1 MFDTEHF
8 LEKIDEYRP
17 TVIFVSSGIVDD
29 VYLPNTEGSTEY
41 LVIETDSDDEVTNDK
56 DVFVEIL
63 DNTGYTAAIPSTVS
77 DYIIDT
83 GECECPDDDDD

>member
-8 LEKIDEYRP
+8 LEKIEENRP
-17 TVIFVSSGIVDD
+17 IVVFVTEGIVDD
-29 VYLPNTEGSTEY
+29 VYIPNSEGTTDY
-41 LVIETDSDDEVTNDK
+41 LVIETDNEDVSNDK

-63 DNTGYTAAIPSTVS
+63 DNTGYSAAVPATVT

-83 GECECPDDDDD
+83 DECECADEDD